1 MLPKEFV
8 RAYVVS
14 KGFNSNNNNNKK
26 MRSQNEGTQ
35 VI

>member
-14 KGFNSNNNNNKK
+14 KGFNSNNNNKK
-26 MRSQNEGTQ
+26 KRSQNEGTQ